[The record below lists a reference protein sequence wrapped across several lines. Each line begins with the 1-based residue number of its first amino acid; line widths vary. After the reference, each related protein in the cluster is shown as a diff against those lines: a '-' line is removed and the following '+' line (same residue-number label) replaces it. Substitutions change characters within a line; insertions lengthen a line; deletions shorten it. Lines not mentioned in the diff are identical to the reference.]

1 MEYRKLNKFGFR
13 LIHKGGIKIKNCMY
27 LIMVVLLLVGCSP
40 DSRDSTVYEKLEVS
54 QEEAVPERTLLT
66 REEMDNKKMRYSE
79 VKIAEV
85 GEEAARLSV
94 ADSFSGLNDHFS
106 SGIMDVLDA
115 EGNKYRAIYI
125 GENYQEN
132 FSAENEYEKAV
143 LKFYRSK
150 DQEDER
156 PFIDFMEMD

>member
-40 DSRDSTVYEKLEVS
+40 DSRDSIVYEKLEVS
-54 QEEAVPERTLLT
+54 QEEAVPERILLT

-106 SGIMDVLDA
+106 SGVMDVLDG
-115 EGNKYRAIYI
+115 EDNKYRAIYI

-132 FSAENEYEKAV
+132 FNAENEYEKAV

-150 DQEDER
+150 DKEDER